1 MIWLRNELDRSYFD
15 PQMKWFQGF
24 PKAIPGLTCEMEWN
38 GKKGDFR
45 VSRIDKEG
53 TFLFFDQHASKNQV
67 ELERMK
73 SGQAAELVFKFRE
86 RQIKCQGVP
95 VRSFGT
101 GVGVGLQF
109 SKVLPDARKDLGD
122 FVELLRGEGYV

>member
-1 MIWLRNELDRSYFD
+1 
-15 PQMKWFQGF
+15 
-24 PKAIPGLTCEMEWN
+24 
-38 GKKGDFR
+38 
-45 VSRIDKEG
+45 
-53 TFLFFDQHASKNQV
+53 
-67 ELERMK
+67 MK